1 MVLDL
6 DHAAPLSADPS
17 LWSEVQAAV
26 YDWDAPQSFGEPV
39 DVPRQHQQGRNG
51 TGDLRTPPCM
61 SHPT

>member
-17 LWSEVQAAV
+17 ALWSEVQAAV

-39 DVPRQHQQGRNG
+39 DEPRQHAA
-51 TGDLRTPPCM
+51 
-61 SHPT
+61 